1 MASLLKQI
9 VSGSESGCTVT
20 IHDTVDHSGRYLLK
34 CFLKEMAQRVDEI
47 HLFAFDQAPDALLA
61 GTDPETRRKVKGHD
75 GWTDPQGWNQ
85 DRNVIPSNY
94 NAVQLSSDKSLVEH
108 VKDRKGSGSGQIA
121 VVIDSLTPYILH
133 RSAPFTCKSLH
144 ALTHL
149 PETSEF
155 QVTQVVSLIHS
166 DVHDD
171 SVLRAIGHLSSTVIH
186 VSANMSIAPLD
197 REPMGYCDIQHKRAS
212 GKVLQK
218 REGYSVGENYQI
230 ITFLG
235 LPSTNTTSEREHQP
249 DPTANLTFNLTL
261 SESEK
266 KARENVVLPFTK
278 ASNNSTTGSG
288 QIFYEPD
295 QADDYDDEDPDDDLD
310 I

>member
-1 MASLLKQI
+1 MTSLLKQ
-9 VSGSESGCTVT
+9 VLTGSEKSCAVT
-20 IHDTVDHSGRYLLK
+20 IHDTVEHSGRYLLK
-34 CFLKEMAQRVDEI
+34 CFLKEMAERVDEI
-47 HLFAFDQAPDALLA
+47 HLFAFDHAPDALLA

-75 GWTDPQGWNQ
+75 GWTDPQGWNS
-85 DRNVIPSNY
+85 DRNMIPSNY
-94 NAVQLSSDKSLVEH
+94 NTIHLTSEKGFVDHIKE
-108 VKDRKGSGSGQIA
+108 RKEPGSGQIA

-149 PETSEF
+149 PEPSEF

-166 DVHDD
+166 DVHDE

-197 REPMGYCDIQHKRAS
+197 REPMGYCDIQHKRSS

-218 REGYSVGENYQI
+218 REGYSIGDSYQL

-235 LPSTNTTSEREHQP
+235 LPSTNTTEPDQQP

-278 ASNNSTTGSG
+278 VSNNSTTGSG

-295 QADDYDDEDPDDDLD
+295 QVDDYDDEDPDDDLD